1 MQWANLVRIVH
12 IYWQRRNQKSCL
24 FQGELPQLS
33 TLQFGLT
40 TPMPGG
46 SSRTYASC
54 NTCCGL
60 AYDITGLGSFTLWDP
75 HWGIVHTQLLP
86 IVCTYAPLHCQPQH
100 QVLTCVQSWV
110 SQDHLEPLSSANWF
124 SKCHGIESYTC
135 NSEMAWI
142 GQRRYPHCGS
152 WTPAPGVSPVAW
164 TWSAPM
170 GLGQIAHIMSSIGV
184 HPLGFLSLPCTSWWL

>member
-1 MQWANLVRIVH
+1 MQGANLVRIVH

-100 QVLTCVQSWV
+100 QSAHVWLVLGITRPPGTLKLSQLVLEMSWNRVTHMQFRDGMDWPEEISPLWFMDSSTRSQSSCLDMV
-110 SQDHLEPLSSANWF
+110 STHGAGANSSHHEQHW
-124 SKCHGIESYTC
+124 SS
-135 NSEMAWI
+135 SPWI
-142 GQRRYPHCGS
+142 PFITMY
-152 WTPAPGVSPVAW
+152 
-164 TWSAPM
+164 
-170 GLGQIAHIMSSIGV
+170 
-184 HPLGFLSLPCTSWWL
+184 